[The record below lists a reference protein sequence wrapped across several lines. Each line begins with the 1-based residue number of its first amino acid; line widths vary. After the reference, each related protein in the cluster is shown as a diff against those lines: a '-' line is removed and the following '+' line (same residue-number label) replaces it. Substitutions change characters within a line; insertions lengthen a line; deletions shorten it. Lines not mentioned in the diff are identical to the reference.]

1 MDINGYPYIP
11 LRPLLSV
18 LTNERLDRFRGEF
31 EFLVKKYREQYARHT
46 VRDWSAYERSYEQR
60 IKCAA
65 RELYS
70 VVKSA
75 SSIIAA
81 VDGGMG
87 RPPKVT
93 HGQKVVILLLKA
105 IFQLSNRKMAG
116 LLALFGPLT
125 DIDISYK
132 TVERAYSSLP
142 VVLII
147 HNMFVL
153 LASGAGG
160 NLTGDGT
167 GYSLSITRHYRS
179 MRDNGNCIKTN
190 PDHRLFVYAFAIL
203 DLETNLY
210 VAYGVSM
217 KSEKDAY
224 RDALRMLGFTVK
236 DVESIRLDQ
245 YYGSQSTLDDFSEG
259 TKVFVIPRSNTTIR
273 GSPAWKELIRRLME
287 SPMDFFREYYRREN
301 SEVQFSAD
309 KRTTGWQIQQR
320 REDRIR
326 TAAMCKG
333 TWHNLFNMT
342 AR

>member
-1 MDINGYPYIP
+1 M
-11 LRPLLSV
+11 
-18 LTNERLDRFRGEF
+18 LTNEHLDRFRSEF
-31 EFLVKKYREQYARHT
+31 DFLVKKYREQYSRHT
-46 VRDWSAYERSYEQR
+46 IRDWSTYERSYEQR

-65 RELYS
+65 RELYT

-75 SSIIAA
+75 SSIILS
-81 VDGGMG
+81 VDNSMG
-87 RPPKVT
+87 RPPKVAPEE
-93 HGQKVVILLLKA
+93 KAVILLLKE
-105 IFQLSNRKMAG
+105 IFKLSNRKMSG

-142 VVLII
+142 VELII
-147 HNMFVL
+147 HNMFIL

-179 MRDNGNCIKTN
+179 MRENGNCIKTN

-224 RDALRMLGFTVK
+224 RDALRMLNITGR
-236 DVESIRLDQ
+236 DVESIHLDQ
-245 YYGSQSTLDDFSEG
+245 YYGSQSTMDDFSEG

-273 GSPAWKELIRRLME
+273 GSPAWKELIGRLIDTPME
-287 SPMDFFREYYRREN
+287 FLHEYYSREN
-301 SEVQFSAD
+301 SESQFSAD
-309 KRTTGWQIQQR
+309 KRATGWQIQQR
-320 REDRIR
+320 KEDRIR

-342 AR
+342 VR

>member
-1 MDINGYPYIP
+1 MNISGYQAK
-11 LRPLLSV
+11 LDKVHLLVNICIHMSLYEFFHYPHV
-18 LTNERLDRFRGEF
+18 LTNEQFERFHNEF
-31 EFLVKKYREQYARHT
+31 DFLVKKYREQYARHT
-46 VRDWSAYERSYEQR
+46 IRNWSRYERSYEQR

-75 SSIIAA
+75 SSI
-81 VDGGMG
+81 VLSSDGGMG

-93 HGQKVVILLLKA
+93 PEQKVVILQLKA

-116 LLALFGPLT
+116 LLSLFGPLT

-142 VVLII
+142 VELII
-147 HNMFVL
+147 HNMFAL

-190 PDHRLFVYAFAIL
+190 PDRRLFVYAFAIL

-259 TKVFVIPRSNTTIR
+259 TKVFIIPRSNTTIR
-273 GSPAWKELIRRLME
+273 GPPAWKELIGRLMDA
-287 SPMDFFREYYRREN
+287 PMELLSEYYRRDN
-301 SEVQFSAD
+301 
-309 KRTTGWQIQQR
+309 
-320 REDRIR
+320 
-326 TAAMCKG
+326 
-333 TWHNLFNMT
+333 
-342 AR
+342 

>member
-1 MDINGYPYIP
+1 M
-11 LRPLLSV
+11 
-18 LTNERLDRFRGEF
+18 LTNEQFDRFHNEF
-31 EFLVKKYREQYARHT
+31 DFLVKKYREQYSRHT
-46 VRDWSAYERSYEQR
+46 GRDWSAYERSYEQR
-60 IKCAA
+60 IRHAA
-65 RELYS
+65 AELYS

-75 SSIIAA
+75 SSIIFSP
-81 VDGGMG
+81 DDHMG

-93 HGQKVVILLLKA
+93 PEQKVVMLLLKE
-105 IFQLSNRKMAG
+105 IFSLSNRKMSG
-116 LLALFGPLT
+116 LLSLFGPLT
-125 DIDISYK
+125 DIDICYK
-132 TVERAYSSLP
+132 TVERAYSSMP
-142 VVLII
+142 VRLII

-179 MRDNGNCIKTN
+179 MRENSNGNCMETN

-203 DLETNLY
+203 DLGTNLY
-210 VAYGVSM
+210 VTYGVSM

-224 RDALRMLGFTVK
+224 REALRMLGITVR

-273 GSPAWKELIRRLME
+273 GSPAWKELIGRLMDA
-287 SPMDFFREYYRREN
+287 PMEFLSEYYRREN
-301 SEVQFSAD
+301 SESQFSAD
-309 KRTTGWQIQQR
+309 KRTTGWRIQQR

-342 AR
+342 SG

>member
-1 MDINGYPYIP
+1 MHSS
-11 LRPLLSV
+11 L
-18 LTNERLDRFRGEF
+18 FRC
-31 EFLVKKYREQYARHT
+31 V
-46 VRDWSAYERSYEQR
+46 WSAYERSYEQR
-60 IKCAA
+60 IKHAA
-65 RELYS
+65 AELYS

-75 SSIIAA
+75 SSIIFSP
-81 VDGGMG
+81 DDHMG

-93 HGQKVVILLLKA
+93 PEPKAAILLLKD
-105 IFQLSNRKMAG
+105 IFGLSTRKLAG
-116 LLALFGPLT
+116 LLSLFGPLT
-125 DIDISYK
+125 DIDICYK
-132 TVERAYSSLP
+132 TVERAYSALP
-142 VVLII
+142 VRLII
-147 HNMFVL
+147 HNMFIL

-179 MRDNGNCIKTN
+179 MRENGNCIKAN
-190 PDHRLFVYAFAIL
+190 PDRRLFAYAFAIL
-203 DLETNLY
+203 DLDTKLY

-224 RDALRMLGFTVK
+224 RDALRMLDITVR
-236 DVESIRLDQ
+236 DVGSIRLDQ

-273 GSPAWKELIRRLME
+273 GPPAWRELIGRLID
-287 SPMDFFREYYRREN
+287 SPMEFLSEYYRREN
-301 SEVQFSAD
+301 SESQFSAD
-309 KRTTGWQIQQR
+309 KRTTGWHIQQR

-342 AR
+342 SG

>member
-1 MDINGYPYIP
+1 M
-11 LRPLLSV
+11 
-18 LTNERLDRFRGEF
+18 LTNEQFERFHNEF
-31 EFLVKKYREQYARHT
+31 DFLVRKYREQYSRHT
-46 VRDWSAYERSYEQR
+46 GRDWSAYERSYEQR
-60 IKCAA
+60 IKYAA
-65 RELYS
+65 AELYS

-75 SSIIAA
+75 SSIIFSP
-81 VDGGMG
+81 DDHMG

-93 HGQKVVILLLKA
+93 PEQKAAILLLKE
-105 IFQLSNRKMAG
+105 IFGLSNSKMAG
-116 LLALFGPLT
+116 LLSLFGPLT
-125 DIDISYK
+125 DIDICYK
-132 TVERAYSSLP
+132 TVERAYSALP
-142 VVLII
+142 VRLII
-147 HNMFVL
+147 HNMFIL

-179 MRDNGNCIKTN
+179 MRENGNCIKAN
-190 PDHRLFVYAFAIL
+190 PDRRLFAYAFAIL
-203 DLETNLY
+203 DLDTKLY

-224 RDALRMLGFTVK
+224 RDALRMLDITVR
-236 DVESIRLDQ
+236 DVGSIRLDQ

-273 GSPAWKELIRRLME
+273 GPPAWRELIGRLID
-287 SPMDFFREYYRREN
+287 SPMEFLSEYYRREN
-301 SEVQFSAD
+301 SESQFSAD
-309 KRTTGWQIQQR
+309 KRTTGWHIQQR

-342 AR
+342 SG

>member
-1 MDINGYPYIP
+1 M
-11 LRPLLSV
+11 
-18 LTNERLDRFRGEF
+18 LTNEQFERFHNEF
-31 EFLVKKYREQYARHT
+31 DFLVRKYREQYSRHT
-46 VRDWSAYERSYEQR
+46 GRGWSAYERSYEQR
-60 IKCAA
+60 IKYAA
-65 RELYS
+65 AELYS

-75 SSIIAA
+75 SSIIFSP
-81 VDGGMG
+81 DDHMG

-93 HGQKVVILLLKA
+93 PEQKAAILLLKE
-105 IFQLSNRKMAG
+105 IFGLSNRKMAG
-116 LLALFGPLT
+116 LLSLFGPLT
-125 DIDISYK
+125 DIEICYK
-132 TVERAYSSLP
+132 TVERAYSALP
-142 VVLII
+142 VRLII
-147 HNMFVL
+147 HNMFIL

-179 MRDNGNCIKTN
+179 MRENGNCIKAN
-190 PDHRLFVYAFAIL
+190 PDRRLFAYAFAIL
-203 DLETNLY
+203 DLDTKLY

-224 RDALRMLGFTVK
+224 RDALRMLDITVR
-236 DVESIRLDQ
+236 DVGSIRLDQ

-273 GSPAWKELIRRLME
+273 GPPAWRELIGRLID
-287 SPMDFFREYYRREN
+287 SPMEFLSEYYRREN
-301 SEVQFSAD
+301 SESQFSAD
-309 KRTTGWQIQQR
+309 KRTTGWHIQQR

-342 AR
+342 SG